1 METRVKYARKAKK
14 TKKQN
19 GKSADI
25 CGVALKKMQTEEIIF
40 FLSGDV
46 FKVSELLLKALVNS
60 DSRILLLFSIQQNS
74 SEEKSPRCLNCH
86 LISHKRP
93 DVMNPY

>member
-1 METRVKYARKAKK
+1 MHTTLKQKLLFMSLKLPQNCVMHNCKESDMKGRLLQKTEWFNSPVETRVKYARKAKK

-40 FLSGDV
+40 FSQVMYLRYLSC
-46 FKVSELLLKALVNS
+46 S
-60 DSRILLLFSIQQNS
+60 
-74 SEEKSPRCLNCH
+74 
-86 LISHKRP
+86 
-93 DVMNPY
+93 